1 MPFFNNA
8 NDFIINGGMMTDI
21 GGDLNIS
28 SHNNFK
34 FYKAAGD
41 CGVNVVPGSNL
52 INSEQHLIFSV
63 LTLLSVRHITQLT
76 VLMLHN
82 VTRERVQPS

>member
-1 MPFFNNA
+1 MPFLNNA
-8 NDFIINGGMMTDI
+8 SDITITGGA
-21 GGDLNIS
+21 
-28 SHNNFK
+28 
-34 FYKAAGD
+34 FYDVGRDMYVSYHKAAGD

-76 VLMLHN
+76 VLMLQN